1 MLESVRRAAT
11 PATLED
17 VLTQAYRVSCGSLR
31 SHDLVEGIRAQQ
43 VDKDRNPTWWP
54 ATLPEVSAAVAFLAG
69 DDNRFITGQTIY
81 VNGDSSMG

>member
-1 MLESVRRAAT
+1 
-11 PATLED
+11 
-17 VLTQAYRVSCGSLR
+17 VSCGSLR
-31 SHDLVEGIRAQQ
+31 SRDLVEGIRAQQ